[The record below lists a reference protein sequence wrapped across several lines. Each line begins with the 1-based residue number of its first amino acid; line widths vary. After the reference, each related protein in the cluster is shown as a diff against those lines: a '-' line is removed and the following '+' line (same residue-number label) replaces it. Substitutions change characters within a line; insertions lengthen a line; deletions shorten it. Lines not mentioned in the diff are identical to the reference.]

1 MSAIFSRFV
10 RDDSGATAIEY
21 GLIAGL
27 IAVVVVTAITTIG
40 TKLTNTFN
48 NIANQLK

>member
-27 IAVVVVTAITTIG
+27 IAVVVVTSITTLG
-40 TKLTNTFN
+40 TKLTNTFTN
-48 NIANQLK
+48 VSNKL